1 MKTITKKIEQAYNN
15 IQRREKIKAHIQ
27 YLKKRLKIEEE
38 RADHLFQVLQKEG
51 EDVKKLERTSITKL
65 FGKYLGNN
73 EEQLEIEKQEYLMA
87 VLTYKDSN
95 KKINDISFQLKV
107 LAEKFIKLKDA
118 DKVYKL
124 LIREKK
130 AKLSLD
136 KHPEKKRIFLL
147 EKDQLRNNGIIR
159 EMNEAIA
166 AGKKADIE
174 LTKIFE
180 ALDNVFSWGKTINTL
195 DYGGKGRYSSY
206 KKKKFIENNKA
217 NIHKVSKLLND
228 FTDELED
235 ISKNYGFNY
244 TTHLNLLNNFLEVF
258 FDNLITDWVV
268 RKKIKSAF
276 DSIKIVIDKI
286 TRICLMLENQKKAL
300 VIKNE
305 QLQSEIN
312 LLIKKA

>member
-1 MKTITKKIEQAYNN
+1 MKTITKKIEGAYNN
-15 IQRREKIKAHIQ
+15 IQRREKIKTHIQ

-38 RADHLFQVLQKEG
+38 RADHLYQVLQKEG
-51 EDVKKLERTSITKL
+51 EDVKRLERASITKL
-65 FGKYLGNN
+65 FGKYLGNH
-73 EEQLEIEKQEYLMA
+73 EEQLDIEKQEYLMA
-87 VLTYKDSN
+87 VLKYKESN

-118 DKVYKL
+118 DKVYKR

-130 AKLSLD
+130 AKLLLD

-166 AGKKADIE
+166 VGKKADIE
-174 LTKIFE
+174 LTKMFE
-180 ALDNVFSWGKTINTL
+180 ALDNVFNWGKTFNTL

-217 NIHKVSKLLND
+217 NIHKVSKLLNN

-300 VIKNE
+300 VTKNE